1 MKGGNVKTSDPNL
14 FFGNISRTKTVFLRS
29 ILNRTSIDWL
39 DAEWETLGKPR
50 PDIFRNGM
58 WSLCI
63 HAYIHKV
70 WSIVQFIGG
79 SQIHFFKH
87 PRLARSLHPP
97 KRSSSNLFFFL
108 VLVWEIIPKNRLG
121 SLLHTKNYHISYCIP
136 IHAFIVAHI
145 TRIYA

>member
-1 MKGGNVKTSDPNL
+1 MKGGNVKKSDPNL

-29 ILNRTSIDWL
+29 ILNRTTIDWL

-50 PDIFRNGM
+50 PDIFRNVCGH
-58 WSLCI
+58 C
-63 HAYIHKV
+63 AYMHI
-70 WSIVQFIGG
+70 STRYG
-79 SQIHFFKH
+79 
-87 PRLARSLHPP
+87 P
-97 KRSSSNLFFFL
+97 SSSLLAVRKFIFSNILVSQDHCTHRNGPAPISLFFL

-121 SLLHTKNYHISYCIP
+121 SLLHTKIYHISYCIP